1 MRLEEIQEQL
11 RARRRRG
18 RALHRSLGSNAGAGL
33 RVALGAD
40 HGGVALKAQLH
51 HTLVELG
58 VEVED
63 LGTGDTKP
71 VDYPDIA
78 AAVARRVASGDC
90 RFGIVI
96 DAAGLGSC
104 MAANKIPGIRAATC
118 HDEATARNSRE
129 HNDANVLVLG
139 ARVLHPGQARRL
151 LRLWLRTSFAAGRHA
166 LRVAKLAGLDA
177 ARQEKPPLARGGGV
191 P

>member
-1 MRLEEIQEQL
+1 MRLEEIQERL
-11 RARRRRG
+11 RAKRRRG
-18 RALHRSLGSNAGAGL
+18 RTLHRSLSSSNRTAL
-33 RVALGAD
+33 RVAIGAD
-40 HGGVALKAQLH
+40 HGGVALKAQLQRS
-51 HTLVELG
+51 LVALG

-63 LGTGDTKP
+63 LGTVAAKP

-90 RFGIVI
+90 RFGVVI

-104 MAANKIPGIRAATC
+104 MAANKIPGVRAATC
-118 HDEATARNSRE
+118 HDEATTRNSRE

-139 ARVLHPGQARRL
+139 ARVLHPGHARRL
-151 LRLWLRTSFAAGRHA
+151 LRLWLRTPFAGGRHTP
-166 LRVAKLAGLDA
+166 RVAKLAALDA
-177 ARQEKPPLARGGGV
+177 ARQGTPPLARDGGV

>member
-1 MRLEEIQEQL
+1 MRLEEIQELL

-18 RALHRSLGSNAGAGL
+18 RALHRSLGATAGPGL

-40 HGGVALKAQLH
+40 HGGVGLKVQLQR
-51 HTLVELG
+51 TLVELG

-78 AAVARRVASGDC
+78 AAVARRVASGEC

-104 MAANKIPGIRAATC
+104 MAANKIPGVRAATC
-118 HDEATARNSRE
+118 HDEATTRNSRE

-151 LRLWLRTSFAAGRHA
+151 LRLWLRTPFAGGRHA
-166 LRVAKLAGLDA
+166 LRVAKLDGLDA
-177 ARQEKPPLARGGGV
+177 ARLEKPPLARGGGV